1 MILLMVRYVHIMI
14 MVVFFISV
22 VCCIWSGDG
31 VALDQMCGRWF
42 SPSEATH
49 PLKNLYQKLC
59 IPHFSNRDFVRDN
72 LSNHFV
78 PQPILA
84 YNSK

>member
-1 MILLMVRYVHIMI
+1 MM

-22 VCCIWSGDG
+22 AVVFG
-31 VALDQMCGRWF
+31 VAMGWHWMDQIMCGMVVLTKR
-42 SPSEATH
+42 SHPSVEKSVPETVH
-49 PLKNLYQKLC
+49 S
-59 IPHFSNRDFVRDN
+59 HFSNRDFVRDN

-84 YNSK
+84 